1 MSRNVVLSR
10 KIETSEA
17 GFRLDKLL
25 SVSYPEFSRN
35 HIQKWI
41 EQGNVTLD
49 GKKVKSK
56 FILKGGEQIE
66 VNATLEP
73 IVEDQP
79 ESIPLKVIHED
90 EEILVINKQA
100 GLVVHPGAGNRSG
113 TLLNGLLNHNEEL
126 RLLPRAGIIH
136 RLDKDTSGVMVIAK
150 TEKSYLDLINQMKD
164 REVIKL
170 YQALVIGNISLGKII
185 NLPIDRHPK
194 QRTKQ
199 AVIKN
204 GKEAI
209 TQYKINK
216 KFNGF
221 TLLDVEIKTGRT
233 HQIRVH
239 LSHDKTP
246 ILGDSTY
253 GGKRFFPKGIS
264 REARELIIRFN
275 RQALHAI
282 SIEFNHPRT
291 KKKVIF
297 KTPIAKDIK
306 DLINSLKKLEG

>member
-79 ESIPLKVIHED
+79 ESIPLEVIHED

-185 NLPIDRHPK
+185 NLPIDRHPN
-194 QRTKQ
+194 
-199 AVIKN
+199 AN
-204 GKEAI
+204 
-209 TQYKINK
+209 KIPPLRQK
-216 KFNGF
+216 P
-221 TLLDVEIKTGRT
+221 TVLGRPT
-233 HQIRVH
+233 RRGRRRRV
-239 LSHDKTP
+239 S
-246 ILGDSTY
+246 STRLIPY
-253 GGKRFFPKGIS
+253 APPAPASACRA
-264 REARELIIRFN
+264 ARC
-275 RQALHAI
+275 
-282 SIEFNHPRT
+282 
-291 KKKVIF
+291 
-297 KTPIAKDIK
+297 
-306 DLINSLKKLEG
+306 